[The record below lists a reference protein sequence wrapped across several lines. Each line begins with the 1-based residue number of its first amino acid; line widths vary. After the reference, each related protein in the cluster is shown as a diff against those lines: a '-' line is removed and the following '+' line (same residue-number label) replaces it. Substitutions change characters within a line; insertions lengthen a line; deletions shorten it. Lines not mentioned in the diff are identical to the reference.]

1 MADKSILVLSY
12 SGSTSY
18 PLNCPQCYIGTL
30 FPLKKK
36 KKGEKSNSISIYQ
49 LCCLRLTGFHVVA
62 KFREKEAE
70 R

>member
-18 PLNCPQCYIGTL
+18 PLNCPQCYTDIL

-36 KKGEKSNSISIYQ
+36 KRGRKVTVYQYYQ
-49 LCCLRLTGFHVVA
+49 LCCLRLTGLHVIA
-62 KFREKEAE
+62 KFKEKEAE